1 MIEAKFGS
9 QKKKKWVGKTVGEEW
24 VSKAVAVDEDEI
36 LRGCRSTICN
46 LQGMIRQGSRK
57 NCQNGEPNLL
67 SFFLCSNGIEKKVK
81 RQRRREEKS

>member
-9 QKKKKWVGKTVGEEW
+9 QKKKKKWVEKTVGEEW
-24 VSKAVAVDEDEI
+24 VSEAVAVDEDEI

-67 SFFLCSNGIEKKVK
+67 SFFLCSNVIEKK
-81 RQRRREEKS
+81 